1 MNKYIF
7 LQPTKR
13 IKNPYNV
20 ESPYVRNKLYDM
32 PKELVVLGI
41 ASLNYMVS
49 FSYVNIAKSVH
60 FAFFY
65 DKADQLK
72 QLYQDAK
79 RQKK

>member
-1 MNKYIF
+1 MFTLLCHLVYF
-7 LQPTKR
+7 LQTTKR

-32 PKELVVLGI
+32 PKELIVLEI
-41 ASLNYMVS
+41 ALLNYMVS
-49 FSYVNIAKSVH
+49 ISYVNIAKTVH

-72 QLYQDAK
+72 Q
-79 RQKK
+79 